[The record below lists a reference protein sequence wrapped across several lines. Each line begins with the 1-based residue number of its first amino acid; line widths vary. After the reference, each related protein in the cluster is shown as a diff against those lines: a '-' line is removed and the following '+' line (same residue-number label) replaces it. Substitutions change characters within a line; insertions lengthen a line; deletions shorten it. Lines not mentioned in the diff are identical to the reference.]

1 MGFSNLSVDKI
12 YSIVALRMQFF
23 FFFSNNLLPF
33 KRVSYKENS
42 VKASNVQSILFKVL
56 RRVNR
61 SSLNVGQWRRKCEVD
76 SISKPQLH
84 IGFKQSWKLC
94 LNLCSH
100 KWLITTRS
108 RVIRLIPLW
117 LLQLKAL
124 VGEGL
129 INFRILF
136 LKSIKLIEFL
146 RVGSRLF
153 HSMIVEGK
161 KEFLKKLSLVLK
173 QGMFSTFL
181 VAYAWV
187 FWVLV

>member
-12 YSIVALRMQFF
+12 YSIVALRMRV
-23 FFFSNNLLPF
+23 FFSLSNNVLPY
-33 KRVSYKENS
+33 KRVCDKEDLVNS
-42 VKASNVQSILFKVL
+42 SNVQSILFKVL

-76 SISKPQLH
+76 SISKPLLH

-94 LNLCSH
+94 LNLCSR
-100 KWLITTRS
+100 KWLIPTRS
-108 RVIRLIPLW
+108 RVIGLIPLW
-117 LLQLKAL
+117 LLQLKTL
-124 VGEGL
+124 LGEGL
-129 INFRILF
+129 INFKILF
-136 LKSIKLIEFL
+136 LKSIKLFEFR

-161 KEFLKKLSLVLK
+161 KEFLKKLCLVLK
-173 QGMFSTFL
+173 QGIFSTFL